1 MIQETLQ
8 QIAGKA
14 QEAITSAANAD
25 ALEVVRVEYLG
36 RNGALA
42 GLSKEIKILSLRKN
56 PQLESCSIR

>member
-14 QEAITSAANAD
+14 QAAIASAGTAD
-25 ALEVVRVEYLG
+25 ELEVVRVEYLG

-42 GLSKEIKILSLRKN
+42 GLSKEMKN
-56 PQLESCSIR
+56 LKPEEKASVNAAC